1 MIGLISCTNLH
12 STVKWGEKIG
22 GRSASSGVETF
33 GRKMGTRF
41 TPKQYKD
48 AVSDQANFI
57 LQELTPQ
64 IPKQLIIKKSF
75 KGNTAQVI
83 LEAGEGGTLTAQTT
97 AELNSL
103 ELLVYGKLEESKR
116 EKKNSRTWSEYGIA
130 RARTQLYKNVL
141 DDIKRLLKNK

>member
-12 STVKWGEKIG
+12 STVKWGEKMG

-64 IPKQLIIKKSF
+64 TPRQLIIKKSF
-75 KGNTAQVI
+75 KGNTAQVV

-116 EKKNSRTWSEYGIA
+116 EKKASRTWSEYGIA

>member
-1 MIGLISCTNLH
+1 MIGLINCINLH
-12 STVKWGEKIG
+12 STVKWGEKMG

-57 LQELTPQ
+57 LRDLTPQ
-64 IPKQLIIKKSF
+64 TPQQLIIKKSF
-75 KGNTAQVI
+75 KGNMAQVT
-83 LEAGEGGTLTAQTT
+83 LEAGEEGTLTAKTT

-103 ELLVYGKLEESKR
+103 KFIVSGRLAESKR
-116 EKKNSRTWSEYGIA
+116 EKKTSRTWSEYGIA

-141 DDIKRLLKNK
+141 DDIQRLLKKK